1 MIPDRACPRCRTD
14 NILAI
19 LRRPHTW
26 TNASG
31 NQVQGIDEVLLC
43 ARCDAYDPI
52 AGPITTYFAVHGS
65 AQPESLAQLARH
77 LLHWIDQARAPKPPD
92 ENTLNEEAE
101 AWYRGE
107 L

>member
-1 MIPDRACPRCRTD
+1 MIADRTCPRCRTD
-14 NILAI
+14 NVLTI

-31 NQVQGIDEVLLC
+31 NQVRGIGEVLLC
-43 ARCDAYDPI
+43 ACCDAHDPI
-52 AGPITTYFAVHGS
+52 TGPIVMYFAVHGS
-65 AQPESLAQLARH
+65 ARPESLAQLARY
-77 LLHWIDQARAPKPPD
+77 LLRWIDRAREPKQPD
-92 ENTLNEEAE
+92 ENALNAEVE